1 MQSRLTIAGLCVWV
15 AAAGAALEGQS
26 LVTSDQAD
34 HARPW
39 LITAA
44 LLGYAG
50 IRLLEHGVPERQ
62 AEEDRLRPNVV
73 ERNTTPPG
81 GVPDSDRGDLG
92 QTSTAPD
99 LSENA
104 DARLRSAPARGQNP
118 NVTGTTLGTKGERD
132 RALGTRRRLGSWALL
147 VLGAVYSALAAG
159 LLAAGTSA
167 GTVAWLWLLG
177 IGAVVAGAA
186 LIDGRRMPWRWR
198 PDRAASLQ
206 LGLLLA
212 VVGVAIWLRVPNL
225 ATVPPNVHGDEA
237 DVGLLARDILAG
249 RMPVLFAT
257 APAAE
262 ATAVTFAVHAATMRL
277 FGDNLVGLRMA
288 SALEGVLSVVLL
300 YLLARRLWGSRPAL
314 LAAAFMAIAA
324 WHIHFSRTGFHYMQA
339 PVATLLTL
347 YFLVRGIQDRRLL
360 DWVLCGFAIGLSV
373 EVYYAARLAPV
384 VVAIYLGYRALTERG
399 FLRSHAG
406 GVLAMVC
413 GALVFLAPMAV
424 VYGRSEGSFI
434 QRAAAV
440 LVTNPTNLQHELDAY
455 HVNSLWE
462 VLAIQTQR
470 SVEAFNI
477 RGETSLEYGHP
488 GPLFDF
494 WTAALL
500 AMGAFAALLRLGSA
514 RGVLLASWVWLAL
527 ILGSILTTDAL
538 FSPHVVVAIPA
549 LMLVPALML
558 DRAWRGVSSLGGRL
572 GSSVFAVPVCVVL
585 GLALQANVHDYFD
598 IQIVERQPAGRFTL
612 LSRYAA
618 STNASYRLYVIG
630 RDDWTLTYDTPRFL
644 IPSPDAVDVR
654 NAPLALPLDRIPANK
669 GVAFLVENNPA
680 DFEQRMSAIRRAYPD
695 GVEATIAERP
705 GGPATFTSY
714 LVENA
719 ALAAAEP
726 TASRD

>member
-198 PDRAASLQ
+198 PDRAARVQ
-206 LGLLLA
+206 LGLLRA
-212 VVGVAIWLRVPNL
+212 VVCVPIWLRVPNL

-300 YLLARRLWGSRPAL
+300 YLLARRLWGPRPAL
-314 LAAAFMAIAA
+314 MAAALMAVAA

-339 PVATLLTL
+339 PVAILLTL
-347 YFLVRGIQDRRLL
+347 YFLVRGVQDQRIL
-360 DWVLCGFAIGLSV
+360 DWVVCGFALGLSID
-373 EVYYAARLAPV
+373 VYYAARLAPV
-384 VVAIYLGYRALTERG
+384 VVVTYLAFRALTERPFIRTYMRG
-399 FLRSHAG
+399 M
-406 GVLAMVC
+406 LAMVF
-413 GALVFLAPMAV
+413 GALVFVAPMLAI
-424 VYGRSEGSFI
+424 YGRSEGSFV

-440 LVTNPTNLQHELDAY
+440 LVTNPSNLQHELDAY
-455 HVNSLWE
+455 HVTSVPE
-462 VLAIQTQR
+462 VLAIQADHTL
-470 SVEAFNI
+470 EAFHI

-494 WTAALL
+494 WTGALL
-500 AMGAFAALLRLGSA
+500 AMGALAICFRLFSGSG
-514 RGVLLASWVWLAL
+514 RGILLASWLWLAL
-527 ILGSILTTDAL
+527 LLGSVLTTDAM
-538 FSPHVVVAIPA
+538 FSPHIVVAIPA
-549 LMLVPALML
+549 L
-558 DRAWRGVSSLGGRL
+558 
-572 GSSVFAVPVCVVL
+572 VL
-585 GLALQANVHDYFD
+585 G
-598 IQIVERQPAGRFTL
+598 
-612 LSRYAA
+612 AA
-618 STNASYRLYVIG
+618 
-630 RDDWTLTYDTPRFL
+630 
-644 IPSPDAVDVR
+644 
-654 NAPLALPLDRIPANK
+654 
-669 GVAFLVENNPA
+669 
-680 DFEQRMSAIRRAYPD
+680 
-695 GVEATIAERP
+695 
-705 GGPATFTSY
+705 
-714 LVENA
+714 
-719 ALAAAEP
+719 
-726 TASRD
+726 